1 MNNIILKIKNIFLNR
16 NTVTILGVI
25 AGVIVLWFAYTIT
38 LNKAIDPKRVPVAS
52 KDITAGTIITKDDI
66 EYVEINADV
75 LKKAR
80 VITSS
85 AALIGKYVN
94 NGTSIAKGAMFYQDQ
109 VVPKSD
115 LVERELETIP
125 KGYTM
130 YWLKVDNTSTY
141 ANSIYPGDKIDLWLK
156 ANVEGSLVY
165 EEFITSI
172 EVLSVKDSSSQN
184 VFDVSGSRT
193 PNWLAFAVPV
203 EIWTYLK
210 NIETL
215 SGLQLFPVPKNK
227 MYTVENAPTEISNL
241 QLKYYIDSLVSIKGN
256 TTTPSTGEETTPE
269 VEE

>member
-1 MNNIILKIKNIFLNR
+1 MNNLIAKLKTTLLNR

-38 LNKAIDPKRVPVAS
+38 LNKAINPRTVPVAA
-52 KDITAGTIITKDDI
+52 KDITAGTVITKDDI
-66 EYVEINADV
+66 EYIEINNDV

-85 AALIGKYVN
+85 GSLIGKYVN

-109 VVPKSD
+109 VVAKEN

-125 KGYTM
+125 EGYM
-130 YWLKVDNTSTY
+130 MHWLKVDNTSTY

-156 ANVEGSLVY
+156 ATIDGSSVY

-172 EVLSVKDSSSQN
+172 EVLSVKDSNGKN
-184 VFDVSGSRT
+184 VFDANNTRT
-193 PNWLAFAVPV
+193 PNWLAFAVPL
-203 EIWTYLK
+203 EIWKYLE
-210 NIETL
+210 NIGDL

-227 MYTVENAPTEISNL
+227 TYTTEGAPTEISNL
-241 QLKYYIDSLVSIKGN
+241 QLRYYVDSLVSQKGV
-256 TTTPSTGEETTPE
+256 TSGGVVETPPTEE
-269 VEE
+269 